1 MEPSADRSPSLLLV
15 IAGAALLIGTLD
27 LIDAFVYFGYVGVPP
42 IRVPQSIATGFI
54 GQLAYHDGMIS
65 AAFGLMLHYLIAFAV
80 AGVYMYI
87 SGELPLH
94 RKPILSGAIY
104 GVAVY
109 CFMNYVV
116 IPMSNF
122 YPQPHFAVR
131 PFINGILG
139 HILLIGIPLGL
150 IARRYVQG
158 PKPREKTA

>member
-1 MEPSADRSPSLLLV
+1 MEPSADRRPSLLLI

-27 LIDAFVYFGYVGVPP
+27 LIDAFVFFGYIGVPA
-42 IRVPQSIATGFI
+42 IRVPQSIATGFL
-54 GQLAYHDGMIS
+54 GQLAYHDGMVS
-65 AAFGLMLHYLIAFAV
+65 AAFGLVLHYLIAFAV
-80 AGVYMYI
+80 AGTYMYI

-109 CFMNYVV
+109 CVMNYIV
-116 IPMSNF
+116 IPISNF

-131 PFINGILG
+131 PFLNGIIG

-150 IARRYVQG
+150 IAKRYVQG
-158 PKPREKTA
+158 PKKKNA

>member
-1 MEPSADRSPSLLLV
+1 MESTTDRRPSLLLV

-27 LIDAFVYFGYVGVPP
+27 LIDAFVFFGHLGVPA
-42 IRVPQSIATGFI
+42 IRVPQSIASGFL

-80 AGVYMYI
+80 AGTYIYI
-87 SGELPLH
+87 SGELPLY

-116 IPMSNF
+116 IRISNF

-150 IARRYVQG
+150 IAKRYVPG
-158 PKPREKTA
+158 PKKKNA

>member
-1 MEPSADRSPSLLLV
+1 MEPSADRRPSLLLV

-27 LIDAFVYFGYVGVPP
+27 LIDAFVFFGCLGVPAMR
-42 IRVPQSIATGFI
+42 IPQSIASGFL
-54 GQLAYHDGMIS
+54 GQFAYHDGMVS
-65 AAFGLMLHYLIAFAV
+65 ASFGLILHYLIAFSI
-80 AGVYMYI
+80 AGTYMYV

-104 GVAVY
+104 GVVVY
-109 CFMNYVV
+109 CVMNYIV
-116 IPMSNF
+116 IPISNF

-150 IARRYVQG
+150 IAKRYVEG
-158 PKPREKTA
+158 PKKKNA